1 MKKFIFGLMLLVS
14 MLGIVGCANPSNSDD
29 SAPVDETEYTLINK
43 TNASLLIAYL
53 SNSETIENPK
63 IVAANESY
71 TVKKHDVCTG
81 VDNTGIVFAGFYIT
95 SDLDLNQDLTKIP
108 VRAIPVQES
117 KPSEITQEY
126 YDNYLKN

>member
-29 SAPVDETEYTLINK
+29 SVDETEYTLINK

-81 VDNTGIVFAGFYIT
+81 VDNTRIVFAGFYIT
-95 SDLDLNQDLTKIP
+95 SDLDLIQDLTSIP
-108 VRAIPVQES
+108 LRAIPVQES
-117 KPSEITQEY
+117 EPSEITQVY
-126 YDNYLKN
+126 YDNYLNK